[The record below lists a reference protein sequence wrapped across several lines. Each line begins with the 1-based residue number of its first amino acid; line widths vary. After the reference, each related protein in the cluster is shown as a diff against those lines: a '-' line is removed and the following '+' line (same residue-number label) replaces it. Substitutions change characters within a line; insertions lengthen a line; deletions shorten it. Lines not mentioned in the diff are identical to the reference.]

1 MRNERESRRARPGA
15 AAEGMADRRV
25 LSREECESIL
35 ERAHG
40 FARGGGETR
49 VVVTSWW
56 QGELRWGRNR
66 VSLSSDRRDIVL
78 GIERKVV
85 DGRPSRTLNVTT
97 NQLDDGFIEAAVR
110 AAERK
115 SLLGIDPGW
124 GLGDYPPLPEYPP
137 YVGAPVWSDATFNLT
152 TEARGEVVRA
162 MIAAV
167 EAEGLLSAGY
177 LEVRGA
183 SAMSKGTEAP
193 ELRQGELAFWDLPYS
208 VWTHAQLSI
217 TVRDSTGGGSGWAAL
232 ASYDWNRIDP
242 EALTE
247 RAIQKCVASRNPV
260 ALEPGRYTV
269 ILEPQAVADL
279 IQPLVHSLASR
290 EDAERP
296 SASPWYLGPDEHLG
310 LHRSKLG
317 MKVVDSRIS
326 ISHDPSDPSL
336 GIVAA
341 PMETPGTVTWID
353 RGVLTN
359 LGFGLSTD
367 VKWLEGWHTLRG
379 PLAYRMSGGDTTIE
393 EMIASTRR
401 GLLVTRFSN
410 IRKLDDV
417 SLLCTGLTRD
427 GLWLIENGQITKAV
441 KNFRF
446 TESPLFVLNNVE
458 QLGEPVPVFR
468 PVLHPFLGGPMP
480 AMVPALKVRDF
491 SFTSLVDAV

>member
-1 MRNERESRRARPGA
+1 MSGQRKASGLWPVSA
-15 AAEGMADRRV
+15 AATDPYRI

-66 VSLSSDRRDIVL
+66 VSLSSDRRDISLNV
-78 GIERKVV
+78 ERRVV
-85 DGRPSRTLNVTT
+85 DGRSIGALRITT
-97 NQLDDGFIEAAVR
+97 NQLDDVSIEAAVR

-124 GLGDYPPLPEYPP
+124 GLGDYPALPEFPP
-137 YVGAPVWSDATFNLT
+137 FHSAPVWSDATFNLT
-152 TEARGEVVRA
+152 PEARAEVARSI
-162 MIAAV
+162 IAAV

-183 SAMSKGTEAP
+183 SAMSRGTELP

-217 TVRDSTGGGSGWAAL
+217 TVRDSTGTGSGWAAL
-232 ASYDWNRIDP
+232 ASYDWNRIDS

-279 IQPLVHSLASR
+279 IEPLIRSLGAR
-290 EDAERP
+290 EEAERP
-296 SASPWYLGPDEHLG
+296 GQSPWYLGPDEHLG

-317 MKVVDSRIS
+317 TKVVDSRIS
-326 ISHDPSDPSL
+326 ISHDPSDPLL
-336 GIVAA
+336 GIVAS
-341 PMETPGTVTWID
+341 PVETPGPVTWID

-359 LGFGLSTD
+359 LGYRFETD

-410 IRKLDDV
+410 VRRLDER

-446 TESPLFVLNNVE
+446 TESPLFVLNSVD

-468 PVLHPFLGGPMP
+468 PVLHPFLGGPAP
-480 AMVPALKVRDF
+480 AIVPALKARDF